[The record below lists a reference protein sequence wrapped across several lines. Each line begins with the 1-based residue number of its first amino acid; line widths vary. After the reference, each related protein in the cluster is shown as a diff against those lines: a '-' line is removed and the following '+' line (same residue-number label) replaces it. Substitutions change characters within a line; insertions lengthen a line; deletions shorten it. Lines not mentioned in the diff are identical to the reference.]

1 MINTKYSTK
10 NICQI
15 FGITRETLRHYE
27 RLGLLN
33 PRFNPDNGYR
43 EYSYWDVSSLIDILK
58 YRSLGFSLSDTKDAI
73 FDMTYPQIKESLEN
87 HVEIY
92 SNKLIQYDLL
102 LKKATRDLSY
112 FSHAQ
117 DHLGEIME
125 METEE
130 LFYVPYT
137 RNPKNPDISAMHK
150 AFENLQFFTTGLV
163 INGENHDLDCYV
175 FITEK
180 QYADFLKLQ
189 DGVVVPKTKAV
200 CQMIDVVGRTPID
213 ETIVDDFREKISKKY
228 SRSFDTIY
236 AILVTR
242 FYDEE
247 KRYHQYFFVFS
258 KL

>member
-1 MINTKYSTK
+1 MISTKYSTK
-10 NICQI
+10 NMCQI

-33 PRFNPDNGYR
+33 PHFNPDNGYR
-43 EYSYWDVSSLIDILK
+43 EYSYWDVCSLIDILK

-73 FDMTYPQIKESLEN
+73 FELTYPQIKERLED
-87 HVEIY
+87 HIEIY

-102 LKKATRDLSY
+102 LKKATRDLTY
-112 FSHAQ
+112 FRHAQ
-117 DHLGEIME
+117 DHFGEIIE
-125 METEE
+125 AETEE

-137 RNPKNPDISAMHK
+137 TNPKNPDFMHMQK
-150 AFENLQFFTTGLV
+150 AFDNLQFFTTALV
-163 INGENHDLDCYV
+163 INGDNHDLDCYV
-175 FITEK
+175 LITEK
-180 QYADFLKLQ
+180 QYADFLKLH
-189 DGVVVPKTKAV
+189 DGVIIPKFKAV
-200 CQMIDVVGRTPID
+200 CQMIDIVGRNPAD
-213 ETIVDDFREKISKKY
+213 ETIVEDFRMKISRKY
-228 SRSFDTIY
+228 SRTFDTIY